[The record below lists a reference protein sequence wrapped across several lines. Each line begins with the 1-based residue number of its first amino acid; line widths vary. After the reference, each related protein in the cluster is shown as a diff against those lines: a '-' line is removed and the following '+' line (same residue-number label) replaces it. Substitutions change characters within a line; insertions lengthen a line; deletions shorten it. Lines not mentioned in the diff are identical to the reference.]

1 MSVQVIVIR
10 RADKGS
16 GVVVIDTAEYL
27 KRLQG
32 EVDDPTTYRLQER
45 DQTKIIN
52 EKVQNLALRPLKG
65 GYIDKHLHMY
75 RELQL
80 LLYTFVFQRIF
91 PL

>member
-65 GYIDKHLHMY
+65 A
-75 RELQL
+75 RPSRANS
-80 LLYTFVFQRIF
+80 VFRPTAERMQ
-91 PL
+91 